1 MAIQA
6 IGKEKVHPGGL
17 SKPEEN
23 KKGHQPQNVAYM
35 GCSSIGNLLNG
46 SAQQPTD
53 ASAVRA

>member
-6 IGKEKVHPGGL
+6 IGKEKVHSGGL
-17 SKPEEN
+17 SKQEEN

-35 GCSSIGNLLNG
+35 GCSIGNLLNG
-46 SAQQPTD
+46 SAQPPTD

>member
-6 IGKEKVHPGGL
+6 IGKEKVHSGGL
-17 SKPEEN
+17 SKQEEN

-35 GCSSIGNLLNG
+35 GCSIGNLLNG